1 VKGGVV
7 YVTRASHKDWHSKE
21 QLEKLQGWARDG
33 LTDEQIAKNIGIRRP
48 TLYAWKKEHPD
59 IADALKKGKEV
70 VDVEVENALLKKAM
84 GTTTKT
90 TQYKMVKVDSDV
102 LKAKRVKYMNAYKL
116 DHPDKTKEEI
126 VIAAALAIPTYERIP
141 IVETVQEIPPDT
153 SAIIFWLKNRLPEKY
168 RDQTFRRLNK
178 AQADKTE
185 AEIER
190 INAETKR
197 LNSNDEG
204 ITKIVFSDD
213 MKSDKEDD
221 TDQKGDES
229 DGANA

>member
-1 VKGGVV
+1 M
-7 YVTRASHKDWHSKE
+7 TRASHKDWHSKE

-59 IADALKKGKEV
+59 IADTLKKGKEV
-70 VDVEVENALLKKAM
+70 VDIEVENALLKKAM

-141 IVETVQEIPPDT
+141 IVETVQEVAPDT

-168 RDQTFRRLNK
+168 RDQVFRKLNM
-178 AQADKTE
+178 A
-185 AEIER
+185 
-190 INAETKR
+190 NAKNVELDQELKR
-197 LNSNDEG
+197 L
-204 ITKIVFSDD
+204 KIKSLKDNGQD
-213 MKSDKEDD
+213 MELLLDKMLDTISKED
-221 TDQKGDES
+221 KKDEPK
-229 DGANA
+229 

>member
-1 VKGGVV
+1 M
-7 YVTRASHKDWHSKE
+7 TRASHKDWHSKE

-141 IVETVQEIPPDT
+141 IVETVQEVAPDT

-168 RDQTFRRLNK
+168 RDQVFRKLNL
-178 AQADKTE
+178 A
-185 AEIER
+185 
-190 INAETKR
+190 NAENVKLDQELKR
-197 LNSNDEG
+197 LKIKSLKDNGQDMELLLDKMLDT
-204 ITKIVFSDD
+204 ITR
-213 MKSDKEDD
+213 EDD
-221 TDQKGDES
+221 KHEPS
-229 DGANA
+229 

>member
-1 VKGGVV
+1 MS
-7 YVTRASHKDWHSKE
+7 RASHKEWHSKE
-21 QLEKLQGWARDG
+21 KLEKLEGWARDG
-33 LTDEQIAKNIGIRRP
+33 LTDEQIAKKIGCHIS
-48 TLYAWKKEHPD
+48 TLYDWKDKYSD
-59 IADALKKGKEV
+59 ISEALKKGKEI

-102 LKAKRVKYMNAYKL
+102 LKAKRVKYMNAYEL

-141 IVETVQEIPPDT
+141 IVETVQEVAPDT

-185 AEIER
+185 AEVKR
-190 INAETKR
+190 IKAETKR

-213 MKSDKEDD
+213 LKPDKEDD
-221 TDQKGDES
+221 SKQKGSED
-229 DGANA
+229 DGADTKPK

>member
-1 VKGGVV
+1 M
-7 YVTRASHKDWHSKE
+7 TRASYKDWHSKE

-33 LTDEQIAKNIGIRRP
+33 LTDEQIAKNIGCHVS
-48 TLYAWKKEHPD
+48 TLYDWKDKYSD
-59 IADALKKGKEV
+59 ISEALKKGKEV

-90 TQYKMVKVDSDV
+90 IQYKMVKVDSDV

-141 IVETVQEIPPDT
+141 IVETVQEVPPDT

-168 RDQTFRRLNK
+168 RDQVFRKLNL
-178 AQADKTE
+178 A
-185 AEIER
+185 
-190 INAETKR
+190 NAENVKLDQELKR
-197 LNSNDEG
+197 L
-204 ITKIVFSDD
+204 KIKSLKDNGQD
-213 MKSDKEDD
+213 MELLLDKMLDTISKED
-221 TDQKGDES
+221 KKDEPK
-229 DGANA
+229 

>member
-1 VKGGVV
+1 M
-7 YVTRASHKDWHSKE
+7 TRASHKDWHSKE

-33 LTDEQIAKNIGIRRP
+33 LTDEQIAKNIGCHVS
-48 TLYAWKKEHPD
+48 TLYDWKDKYSD
-59 IADALKKGKEV
+59 ISEALKKGKKV
-70 VDVEVENALLKKAM
+70 VDIEVENALLKKAM

-90 TQYKMVKVDSDV
+90 IQYKMVKVDSDV

-116 DHPDKTKEEI
+116 DHPDKTREEI

-141 IVETVQEIPPDT
+141 IVETVQEVAPDT

-168 RDQTFRRLNK
+168 RDQVFRKLNMANARK
-178 AQADKTE
+178 IN

-190 INAETKR
+190 IKAETKR

-213 MKSDKEDD
+213 MKPNKEDD
-221 TDQKGDES
+221 TDQKGDKN
-229 DGANA
+229 DGTDT

>member
-1 VKGGVV
+1 M
-7 YVTRASHKDWHSKE
+7 TRASHKDWHSKE

-90 TQYKMVKVDSDV
+90 TKYKMVKVDSDV

-141 IVETVQEIPPDT
+141 IVETVQEVAPDT

-168 RDQTFRRLNK
+168 RDQVFRKLNM
-178 AQADKTE
+178 A
-185 AEIER
+185 
-190 INAETKR
+190 NAENVKLDQELKR
-197 LNSNDEG
+197 L
-204 ITKIVFSDD
+204 KI
-213 MKSDKEDD
+213 KSLKENGADVEEALDRLLTRLDKEES
-221 TDQKGDES
+221 KDEHERPADS
-229 DGANA
+229 

>member
-1 VKGGVV
+1 M
-7 YVTRASHKDWHSKE
+7 TRASHKDWHSKE

-33 LTDEQIAKNIGIRRP
+33 LTDEQIAKNIGCHVS
-48 TLYAWKKEHPD
+48 TLYDWKDKYSD
-59 IADALKKGKEV
+59 ISEALKKGKEV

-102 LKAKRVKYMNAYKL
+102 LKAKRVKYINAYKL
-116 DHPDKTKEEI
+116 DHPGKTKQEMA
-126 VIAAALAIPTYERIP
+126 IAAALAIPTYERIP

-178 AQADKTE
+178 VQADKTE
-185 AEIER
+185 AEVKRIE
-190 INAETKR
+190 AETKR

-213 MKSDKEDD
+213 MKPDNEDD
-221 TDQKGDES
+221 TRQKGSED
-229 DGANA
+229 DGADTKPK

>member
-1 VKGGVV
+1 M
-7 YVTRASHKDWHSKE
+7 TRASHKDWHSKE

-59 IADALKKGKEV
+59 ISDALKKGKEV

-141 IVETVQEIPPDT
+141 IVETVQEVAPDT

-168 RDQTFRRLNK
+168 RDQVFRKLNM
-178 AQADKTE
+178 A
-185 AEIER
+185 
-190 INAETKR
+190 NAENVKLDQELKR
-197 LNSNDEG
+197 LKIKSLKDNGQDMELLLDKMLDT
-204 ITKIVFSDD
+204 ITKED
-213 MKSDKEDD
+213 KSNEPR
-221 TDQKGDES
+221 
-229 DGANA
+229 

>member
-1 VKGGVV
+1 MKGGVV

-141 IVETVQEIPPDT
+141 IVETVQEVAPDT

-168 RDQTFRRLNK
+168 RDQVFRKLNM
-178 AQADKTE
+178 A
-185 AEIER
+185 
-190 INAETKR
+190 NAENVKLDQELKR
-197 LNSNDEG
+197 L
-204 ITKIVFSDD
+204 KI
-213 MKSDKEDD
+213 KSLKENGADVEEALDRLLTRLDKEES
-221 TDQKGDES
+221 KDEHERFADS
-229 DGANA
+229 

>member
-1 VKGGVV
+1 
-7 YVTRASHKDWHSKE
+7 
-21 QLEKLQGWARDG
+21 
-33 LTDEQIAKNIGIRRP
+33 
-48 TLYAWKKEHPD
+48 
-59 IADALKKGKEV
+59 
-70 VDVEVENALLKKAM
+70 
-84 GTTTKT
+84 
-90 TQYKMVKVDSDV
+90 MVKVDSDV

>member
-1 VKGGVV
+1 M
-7 YVTRASHKDWHSKE
+7 TRASHKDWHSKE

-141 IVETVQEIPPDT
+141 IVETVQEVAPDT

-168 RDQTFRRLNK
+168 RDQVFRKLNM
-178 AQADKTE
+178 A
-185 AEIER
+185 
-190 INAETKR
+190 NAENVKLDQELKR
-197 LNSNDEG
+197 LKIKSLKDNGQNMELLLDKMLDT
-204 ITKIVFSDD
+204 ITKED
-213 MKSDKEDD
+213 KSNEPR
-221 TDQKGDES
+221 
-229 DGANA
+229 

>member
-1 VKGGVV
+1 MKGGVV

-141 IVETVQEIPPDT
+141 IVETVQEVPPDT

-168 RDQTFRRLNK
+168 RDQVFRKLNM
-178 AQADKTE
+178 A
-185 AEIER
+185 
-190 INAETKR
+190 NAENVKLDQELKR
-197 LNSNDEG
+197 LKIKSLKDNGQDMELLLDKMLDT
-204 ITKIVFSDD
+204 ITKED
-213 MKSDKEDD
+213 KSNEPR
-221 TDQKGDES
+221 
-229 DGANA
+229 

>member
-1 VKGGVV
+1 MKGGVV

-141 IVETVQEIPPDT
+141 IVETVQEVAPDT

-168 RDQTFRRLNK
+168 RDQVFRKLNL
-178 AQADKTE
+178 A
-185 AEIER
+185 
-190 INAETKR
+190 NAENVKLDQELKR
-197 LNSNDEG
+197 LKIKSLKDNGQDMELLLDKMLDT
-204 ITKIVFSDD
+204 ITR
-213 MKSDKEDD
+213 EDD
-221 TDQKGDES
+221 KHEPS
-229 DGANA
+229 

>member
-1 VKGGVV
+1 M
-7 YVTRASHKDWHSKE
+7 TRASHKDWHSKE

-70 VDVEVENALLKKAM
+70 VDVEIENALLKKAM

-141 IVETVQEIPPDT
+141 IVETVQEVAPDT

-168 RDQTFRRLNK
+168 RDQVFRKLNM
-178 AQADKTE
+178 A
-185 AEIER
+185 
-190 INAETKR
+190 NAENVKLDQELKR
-197 LNSNDEG
+197 LKIKSLKDNGQDMELLLDKMLDT
-204 ITKIVFSDD
+204 ITKED
-213 MKSDKEDD
+213 KSNEPR
-221 TDQKGDES
+221 
-229 DGANA
+229 

>member
-1 VKGGVV
+1 M
-7 YVTRASHKDWHSKE
+7 TRASHKDWHSKE

-33 LTDEQIAKNIGIRRP
+33 LTDDQIASNVGCSRS
-48 TLYAWKKEHPD
+48 TLNEWKSRYSD
-59 IADALKKGKEV
+59 ISDALKKGKEV

-168 RDQTFRRLNK
+168 RDQVFRKLNM
-178 AQADKTE
+178 A
-185 AEIER
+185 
-190 INAETKR
+190 NAENVKLDQELKR
-197 LNSNDEG
+197 LKIKSIRDNGADVEELV
-204 ITKIVFSDD
+204 TKLIDNIA
-213 MKSDKEDD
+213 KED
-221 TDQKGDES
+221 KHES
-229 DGANA
+229 K

>member
-1 VKGGVV
+1 M
-7 YVTRASHKDWHSKE
+7 TRASHKDWHSKE

-141 IVETVQEIPPDT
+141 IVETVQEVAPDT

-168 RDQTFRRLNK
+168 RDQVFRKLNM
-178 AQADKTE
+178 A
-185 AEIER
+185 
-190 INAETKR
+190 NAENVKLDQELKR
-197 LNSNDEG
+197 LKIKSLKDNGQDMELLLDKMLDT
-204 ITKIVFSDD
+204 ITKED
-213 MKSDKEDD
+213 KSNEPR
-221 TDQKGDES
+221 
-229 DGANA
+229 

>member
-1 VKGGVV
+1 M
-7 YVTRASHKDWHSKE
+7 TRASHKDWHSKE

-59 IADALKKGKEV
+59 IADALKNGKEV

-141 IVETVQEIPPDT
+141 IVETVQEVAPDT

-168 RDQTFRRLNK
+168 RDQVFRKLNM
-178 AQADKTE
+178 A
-185 AEIER
+185 
-190 INAETKR
+190 NAENVKLDQELKR
-197 LNSNDEG
+197 LKIKSLKDNGQDMELLLDKMLDT
-204 ITKIVFSDD
+204 ITKED
-213 MKSDKEDD
+213 KSNEPR
-221 TDQKGDES
+221 
-229 DGANA
+229 